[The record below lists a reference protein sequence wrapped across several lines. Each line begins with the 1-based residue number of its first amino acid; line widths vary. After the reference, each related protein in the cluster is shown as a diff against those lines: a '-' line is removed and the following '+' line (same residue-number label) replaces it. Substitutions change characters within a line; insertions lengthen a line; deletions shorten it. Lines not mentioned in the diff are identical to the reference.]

1 MEKRNLII
9 CLFFMVLIGF
19 MCLGSSLT
27 LGLIKLGV
35 STLITSDVI
44 MVIIVIVAVIA
55 FILVFFIDKIDNQIT
70 EKLVNEMVE
79 EFEETNETQ

>member
-1 MEKRNLII
+1 MKLEKRKLVI

-35 STLITSDVI
+35 STLIISDTI
-44 MVIIVIVAVIA
+44 MTIIVIIA
-55 FILVFFIDKIDNQIT
+55 IVSFILVYLIDKI
-70 EKLVNEMVE
+70 EKQTNEEIE
-79 EFEETNETQ
+79 ELEETNETQ